1 MADPAMVVPMV
12 IMPMMVVSVR
22 AVAMPFVT
30 VSVVVMRMTR
40 VRMPMGGMI
49 VMRMIL
55 RHDRFHL
62 WQLLSAGP
70 AILQPPLLLPFA
82 TEILW

>member
-1 MADPAMVVPMV
+1 MHMADPAMVVPMV

-22 AVAMPFVT
+22 AVAMPF
-30 VSVVVMRMTR
+30 
-40 VRMPMGGMI
+40 MPMGGMI

-82 TEILW
+82 TEILG